1 ASFPGRSLLS
11 YAAPAFMTRHKE
23 QSMASYQVGYLVG
36 SLSSTSINR
45 LLAKALVR
53 LAPPELQLVEVP
65 IRDLPLYSQDYD
77 ADFPPVARD
86 FKQAIAG
93 CVLVLFVTPEYNR
106 SIPGA
111 LKNAIDWASRPWGQ
125 NSFARKPSGVIGTSP
140 GSIGTA
146 VAQSHLRGVLCFCN
160 SPLMN
165 NVEAY
170 IHFKPGL
177 ITASGE
183 VSDEKTA
190 EFLRNYM
197 IELHGFIVR
206 VLTVLPR
213 PDGQRAI

>member
-1 ASFPGRSLLS
+1 
-11 YAAPAFMTRHKE
+11 
-23 QSMASYQVGYLVG
+23 MASYRVGYLVG

-45 LLAKALVR
+45 LLAKALAR
-53 LAPPELQLVEVP
+53 LAPPELQLVEIP
-65 IRDLPLYSQDYD
+65 IKDLPLYSQDYD
-77 ADFPPVARD
+77 ADYPPVARAL
-86 FKQAIAG
+86 KQAIAD
-93 CVLVLFVTPEYNR
+93 CDAMLFVTPEYNR
-106 SIPGA
+106 SIPGC

-140 GSIGTA
+140 GAIGTA

-170 IHFKPGL
+170 IQFKPGL
-177 ITASGE
+177 ITADGE
-183 VSDEKTA
+183 VTDPSTQ

-197 IELHGFIVR
+197 TELHAFIVR

-213 PDGQRAI
+213 TA